1 MDNREKHI
9 LIEAAKLY
17 KKFGIKSITM
27 DDVAQHLAISKKTLY
42 QYVHDKAELV
52 DRIIDME
59 LRICKNGFDEI
70 LDDKRNAIDELIEV
84 GKYIQELL
92 KEFNPS
98 MDFDLKKYYPEA
110 NRKLRNIRR
119 ERMFVAISNNMQKG
133 IREGFFRSD
142 INVELISKIQ
152 LVRIEN
158 LLENELFTFE
168 EVTNKHFFDEIFKY
182 HIHAITNEKGL
193 KYFKE
198 IKNKH

>member
-1 MDNREKHI
+1 
-9 LIEAAKLY
+9 
-17 KKFGIKSITM
+17 
-27 DDVAQHLAISKKTLY
+27 
-42 QYVHDKAELV
+42 
-52 DRIIDME
+52 
-59 LRICKNGFDEI
+59 
-70 LDDKRNAIDELIEV
+70 
-84 GKYIQELL
+84 
-92 KEFNPS
+92 
-98 MDFDLKKYYPEA
+98 
-110 NRKLRNIRR
+110 
-119 ERMFVAISNNMQKG
+119 MFVAISNNMQKG